1 MNNSRELWFKDGIKW
16 KNDDN
21 LIEYN
26 QIKSFKFLPSESNGK
41 LRDQVTVP
49 NIPMIVS
56 CTFLFFN
63 SRTVSNS
70 ANAPAEFEID
80 TSRLIEICEKTKDWR
95 DSYVFNKKSSLAS

>member
-1 MNNSRELWFKDGIKW
+1 MRGRGVSKTVFYGRPHVGKNDYLKIMNNFRELWYKDGIKW

-26 QIKSFKFLPSESNGK
+26 QVKSFKFLPSESNGK

-56 CTFLFFN
+56 C
-63 SRTVSNS
+63 
-70 ANAPAEFEID
+70 IQ
-80 TSRLIEICEKTKDWR
+80 I
-95 DSYVFNKKSSLAS
+95 

>member
-1 MNNSRELWFKDGIKW
+1 MNNFRELWFKDNIKW

-26 QIKSFKFLPSESNGK
+26 QIKSFKFLPLESNGK

-56 CTFLFFN
+56 CIQTPITAQF
-63 SRTVSNS
+63 SNS
-70 ANAPAEFEID
+70 VK
-80 TSRLIEICEKTKDWR
+80 RWGQK
-95 DSYVFNKKSSLAS
+95 

>member
-1 MNNSRELWFKDGIKW
+1 MDGPTLAINDYLKIMNNFRELWYKDGIKW

-26 QIKSFKFLPSESNGK
+26 QVKSFKFLPSESNGK

-56 CTFLFFN
+56 C
-63 SRTVSNS
+63 
-70 ANAPAEFEID
+70 IQ
-80 TSRLIEICEKTKDWR
+80 I
-95 DSYVFNKKSSLAS
+95 